1 VLFRTK
7 SEFGLLQ
14 NQDETNPDFNNLGIG
29 VKIYT
34 KTGDG
39 GTTGLFGGG
48 RVSKS
53 SPRIAAYGDID
64 ELNSWLGLVRAE
76 TPHQQ
81 LKSAL
86 TEIQATLFVLGSQLA
101 SPQAKVKMEVVT
113 AAHVDWLE
121 RQIDVMETSLQP
133 MRNFILPGGSR
144 TAALLHL
151 ARTVCRRAERA
162 AVSLAAMDN
171 EPVDRWVL
179 IYINRL
185 SDYLF
190 VMARLANQL
199 ERIEDIP
206 WKGRTSVRDDAGGD
220 SKGSD

>member
-1 VLFRTK
+1 M
-7 SEFGLLQ
+7 
-14 NQDETNPDFNNLGIG
+14 
-29 VKIYT
+29 KIYT
-34 KTGDG
+34 KTGDDG
-39 GTTGLFGGG
+39 ETGLFGGG

-64 ELNSWLGLVRAE
+64 ELNSWLGLVRSE

-81 LKSAL
+81 FKGAL
-86 TEIQATLFVLGSQLA
+86 AEVQATLFVLGSQLA
-101 SPQAKVKMEVVT
+101 SPKATTKIEVVT
-113 AAHVDWLE
+113 AAHIDWLE

-144 TAALLHL
+144 TAAYLHL
-151 ARTVCRRAERA
+151 ARTVCRRAERMT
-162 AVSLAAMDN
+162 VSLATIDN
-171 EPVDRWVL
+171 EPVDKWLL

-206 WKGRTSVRDDAGGD
+206 WKGRATVKDEHTDGNR
-220 SKGSD
+220 